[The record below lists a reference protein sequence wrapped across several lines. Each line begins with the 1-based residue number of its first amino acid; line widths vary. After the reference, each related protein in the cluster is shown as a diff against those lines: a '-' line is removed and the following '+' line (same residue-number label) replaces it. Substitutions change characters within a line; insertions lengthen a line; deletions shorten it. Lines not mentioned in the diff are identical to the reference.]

1 MLQQCNEVFQLITKR
16 KCIEF
21 NLIRTCRRPKKG
33 FSVQFYLLLRQE
45 FLFPSLL
52 DSLPGGC
59 VFSPALHPLPIF
71 GRDPLAVLGDPARV
85 NDGHHPE
92 THPAAETVTT
102 LLPHNS
108 ASAY

>member
-1 MLQQCNEVFQLITKR
+1 MVHRVQSDKDLSAVGDQSF
-16 KCIEF
+16 
-21 NLIRTCRRPKKG
+21 
-33 FSVQFYLLLRQE
+33 QFYLLLCQE
-45 FLFPSLL
+45 FLFPSFL

-59 VFSPALHPLPIF
+59 IFSPALYPLPVF

-92 THPAAETVTT
+92 THPDAETVTT